1 MYVGRPAQHRPA
13 TGFTIVELLVAMALA
28 LVIAVITTSFA
39 GNVFKSNTQSI
50 YMVQL
55 SQEMR
60 SAIQLISRDIRRS
73 GYADDAL
80 ARYLSTQAIDSGVTL
95 GQLDANG
102 VAGCLQVSYETLA
115 GAPVNAVYRLRTI
128 SGVGRVAAHFG
139 TTASCATEV
148 TDLGWSD
155 ITDPFLADVSALE
168 FQRSASQT
176 DIAEN
181 PDTGNVI
188 QVGVEAISIRIS
200 ASLHS
205 DDTVNRTITNR
216 MQLRNQYLTI

>member
-1 MYVGRPAQHRPA
+1 MYLGTPTQPRPA
-13 TGFTIVELLVAMALA
+13 TGFTIVELLVAMALS

-73 GYADDAL
+73 GYSDDAL
-80 ARYLSTQAIDSGVTL
+80 ARYLSSQAINSGVIL
-95 GQLDANG
+95 GELDANG
-102 VAGCLQVSYETLA
+102 VAGCLQVSYKNLT
-115 GAPVNAVYRLRTI
+115 GGSVNAVYRLRTI

-139 TTASCATEV
+139 ATASCTTEIM
-148 TDLGWSD
+148 DSGWAD

-188 QVGVEAISIRIS
+188 QVGIEAISIRIS